1 MHVIDS
7 HTVGEPTR
15 IIIAGG
21 PDLGCGPLAERARV
35 FRQHHDAIRRAVCEE
50 PRGHDAMV
58 GGLLC
63 EAHEP
68 DCDCGIIFFNNHS
81 TLGMCIHGTIGLIA
95 TIRHLGR
102 LHSDLC
108 RIDTPVGVVTAR
120 IEPGGRV
127 CVTNVPSYR
136 LHADLCVE
144 VPGWGPIHG
153 DVAWGGNWFFLIQNQ
168 GPELGYDRIP
178 ELTRFGLAV
187 RNALLQ
193 AGIHAPDGAEIDH
206 IEIFGPPADPDLADS
221 RNFVLCPGGAYDRSP
236 CGTGVSAKLACLA
249 AAGQLA
255 PGEIWRQASILNH
268 HFEGTYEALPDGRIS
283 PSIRGQAWVTAESH
297 YHFDP
302 SDPFRY
308 GFSRESE
315 GKKRVKD

>member
-7 HTVGEPTR
+7 HTIGEPTR
-15 IIIAGG
+15 IIVSGG
-21 PDLGCGPLAERARV
+21 PDLGNGPLAERARI
-35 FRQHHDAIRRAVCEE
+35 FREQHDAIRRAVCEE

-63 EAHEP
+63 EPHEV

-81 TLGMCIHGTIGLIA
+81 TLGMCIHGTIGLVA
-95 TIRHLGR
+95 TLKHLGR
-102 LHSDLC
+102 LSGETC
-108 RIDTPVGVVTAR
+108 RIDTPVGVVTATITSSGR
-120 IEPGGRV
+120 IS
-127 CVTNVPSYR
+127 VTNIPSYR
-136 LHADLCVE
+136 LLADIHVE
-144 VPGWGPIHG
+144 VPDWGTITG

-168 GPELGYDRIP
+168 GPELSHRNVP

-187 RNALLQ
+187 REALNQ

-206 IEIFGPPADPDLADS
+206 IEIFRPPSDPKLADS

-249 AAGQLA
+249 ASGKLA
-255 PGEIWRQASILNH
+255 PGQPWRQASILNH
-268 HFEGTYEALPDGRIS
+268 TFEGSYQALADGTILPRIS
-283 PSIRGQAWVTAESH
+283 GQAWIIGEST
-297 YHFDP
+297 YFFDP

-308 GFSRESE
+308 GF
-315 GKKRVKD
+315 